1 MKINLKLKGFKYCSL
16 NDKVYI
22 IINGFNMIKRGFD
35 FLRKKYFEVLAPN
48 LILEVSDKFGTVLD
62 VIIVGSLIGSSQLP
76 ALNVVSP
83 FFLISAIIYALYGQ
97 GGSLLAIKARSNL
110 NSVEANRYFTF
121 SIVGSLLSG
130 IIYMI
135 FLFIFA
141 DSLLHLLNVPSYL
154 FNSSKIYLLIIS
166 GFYTLNIYI
175 RVMSYFL
182 KADGQ
187 AKTALYAVLIANILN
202 LILDFLLFNLFEQKI
217 VAMALALVIGYL
229 ISAIYISKYLFNK
242 DATFHLSSKNK
253 ITLKNLYKFRIKAL
267 KQTPDL
273 IGRVLIVIKTSVI
286 IYLCATF
293 LGGTGLLAFLVYDN
307 IETIIYLFVS
317 GMNKTISPF
326 LTLFYNEQDYPSVEY
341 ITKLATKHILILI
354 ITIGGTFMIFPEIL
368 YTLFNITTYSEQ
380 QIISMTIR
388 ITSIGLIG
396 RCISMLIA
404 DYAQAISSS
413 RISAIINFLRE
424 GVFPLI
430 FFIILIPMFKGVGIW
445 FALTLAD
452 TMPLLAYLVI
462 RLTKIKKYTTLKN
475 CILMIPESLSFN
487 WTSIRGNFEEM
498 DKNMEDSNK
507 EIIRSIKGLFEDD
520 YLIITGALE
529 DIAKNLFNTTKTIKE
544 IDISVI
550 VYDGYII
557 FRFIYD
563 GKKYDPFKNKILLKQ
578 RKITNLNKMKHY
590 FDYYRMFDMNFS
602 YIKVFKD

>member
-1 MKINLKLKGFKYCSL
+1 
-16 NDKVYI
+16 
-22 IINGFNMIKRGFD
+22 MIKRGFD

-267 KQTPDL
+267 KQTPEL

-326 LTLFYNEQDYPSVEY
+326 LTLFYNEHD
-341 ITKLATKHILILI
+341 
-354 ITIGGTFMIFPEIL
+354 
-368 YTLFNITTYSEQ
+368 ITTYSEQ

-529 DIAKNLFNTTKTIKE
+529 DISKNLFNTTKTINE

>member
-1 MKINLKLKGFKYCSL
+1 MN
-16 NDKVYI
+16 
-22 IINGFNMIKRGFD
+22 RGFD
-35 FLRKKYFEVLAPN
+35 FLKRKYYEILLPN
-48 LILEVSDKFGTVLD
+48 LFTELSDKIGTILD
-62 VIIVGSLIGSSQLP
+62 VIVVGFLIGSTQLP

-83 FFLISAIIYALYGQ
+83 FFLVSAIIYALYGQ
-97 GGSLLAIKARSNL
+97 GGSLLAIKAKSDL
-110 NSVEANRYFTF
+110 KQEEADRYFTF
-121 SIVGSLLSG
+121 SIVGCILSCLM
-130 IIYMI
+130 YML
-135 FLFIFA
+135 FLFVFA
-141 DSLLHLLNVPSYL
+141 DSLLHLLNIPPVI
-154 FNSSKIYLLIIS
+154 FNTSKTYLLIIS
-166 GFYTLNIYI
+166 GYFTLNTYM
-175 RVMSYFL
+175 RVLAYFL
-182 KADGQ
+182 KSDGK
-187 AKTALYAVLIANILN
+187 AKITLRAVIIANIIN
-202 LILDFLLFNLFEQKI
+202 LVLDFLLFNLFEEKI
-217 VAMALALVIGYL
+217 VGIALALVIGYL
-229 ISAIYISKYLFNK
+229 VSAIYISKYLF
-242 DATFHLSSKNK
+242 DEEATFKLISPTK
-253 ITLKNLYKFRIKAL
+253 ISLIKLDRFRRTAL
-267 KQTPDL
+267 RKTPEL
-273 IGRVLIVIKTSVI
+273 VARVFLVLKTSVMV
-286 IYLCATF
+286 YLCATF

-520 YLIITGALE
+520 SLIITGALE
-529 DIAKNLFNTTKTIKE
+529 DIAKNLFNTTKTINE